1 MIFMNVS
8 LVLNKTYFSL
18 QNLLMPILKLNCQ
31 EDFVSAQ
38 LRAQNLKDKSEFF
51 AGKFSSQTRN

>member
-1 MIFMNVS
+1 MNVT
-8 LVLNKTYFSL
+8 LVLNKTSFSL